1 MPLVRPARAPRDPSP
16 VAARARSVLSC
27 PTAVELRRD
36 ARPVDL
42 GEEVLGLA
50 DDAGRPTLT
59 CPADSVLLLAAA
71 RREVVSVHLTGGP
84 TAHAAG
90 TAPADPARADQLHL
104 TGRLELSG
112 TGSCHG
118 CAEEHRVV
126 VLEPSAVVLT
136 VAGRATPVPVA
147 DFLAEEHALNPGYLR
162 RAVEHAN
169 AGHGEELRR
178 AVARRTGQ
186 SPQRLL
192 AASLASLTPG
202 GVELHWVD
210 ADGAHYERLPFHAPA
225 STPAGLGEQLRRH
238 LGDGLC

>member
-1 MPLVRPARAPRDPSP
+1 L
-16 VAARARSVLSC
+16 RARSVLSC

-42 GEEVLGLA
+42 GEALLGLG

-84 TAHAAG
+84 PSHPAG
-90 TAPADPARADQLHL
+90 TATADPARADQLHL

-112 TGSCHG
+112 TDPCHG
-118 CAEEHRVV
+118 CAEEHRMV
-126 VLEPSAVVLT
+126 VLQPSAVVLT

-147 DFLAEEHALNPGYLR
+147 DFLAEEHALNPGFLQ

-169 AGHGEELRR
+169 VSHGEELRR
-178 AVARRTGQ
+178 AAARRSGQ
-186 SPQRLL
+186 PPQRLL
-192 AASLASLTPG
+192 AASLASLTLT
-202 GVELHWVD
+202 GVELHWLDVE
-210 ADGAHYERLPFHAPA
+210 GAYCEQLRFPSPA
-225 STPAGLGEQLRRH
+225 TTPAELGELLRRH
-238 LGDGLC
+238 LDDALC